1 MYVHDTILRNTRTGN
16 FMHKKFIL
24 FSGILNKNM
33 YSLQGFIKSTERI
46 VQAAELDNLKDKK
59 T

>member
-1 MYVHDTILRNTRTGN
+1 
-16 FMHKKFIL
+16 MHKKFIL

-33 YSLQGFIKSTERI
+33 YSLQGFIMSTERT
-46 VQAAELDNLKDKK
+46 VQAAELDNLKENK